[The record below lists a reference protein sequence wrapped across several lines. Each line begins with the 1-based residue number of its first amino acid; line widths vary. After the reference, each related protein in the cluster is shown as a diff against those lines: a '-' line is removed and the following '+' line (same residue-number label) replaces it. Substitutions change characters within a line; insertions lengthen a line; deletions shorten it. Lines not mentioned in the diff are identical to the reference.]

1 MTPGE
6 AASPADEH
14 GPPRLALIVTPV
26 SVLGAATVV
35 AALVTLPQA
44 ALGWEAL
51 AGAIVLLIAATV
63 AEAFPVP
70 VEGVSAGGVSLAASF
85 IVGTALVYGW
95 QAAILVAFFC
105 RLVIELRGRRPLVR
119 IAFNS
124 SVYAIAAA
132 AGGGLIA
139 VTGNGESVGSLLA
152 GVAAGSFAFYVVNVT
167 LVALVVS
174 RASGQG
180 FQPVFLRSLHW
191 TAIPFA
197 IMASVSLTL
206 AVLWERSPFLSA
218 ALLGPIIAVALYQ
231 RSSHGE
237 LEALRLAKTDP
248 LTGLGNHR
256 AFQEF
261 LIEHIGEAGESRAP
275 LTLILADIDHFKEVN
290 DRFGHQAG
298 DAVLTRVADR
308 LRVHGDSFR
317 LGGDEFALVLAAG
330 ADEGA
335 AVARA
340 IVASVRTV
348 EADGAGHVTASVGY
362 ASLQSDGDTADALFA
377 AADSALYNAKNAGRD
392 QAHRF
397 QPNVF
402 DLASVRRRSSDAA
415 QLRAARALAN
425 AMEVADRLRDTPH
438 EEVEAATHSNRVSE
452 LAGRLAFRLGLSADV
467 IVLVR
472 LAAQVH
478 DIGKLSVPIEIL
490 TKTESLGEEEWR
502 TLREHPEMGRRMLDS
517 LGVGAVADRVLHQ
530 HERWDGTG
538 YPSGL
543 AGEDIPL
550 PARII
555 FVADAFDA
563 MTSIRPYRQ
572 PLSVDAALAELIG
585 CSGSQFDPT
594 VVDALVAELAEAA
607 EPITRA
613 ALA

>member
-1 MTPGE
+1 
-6 AASPADEH
+6 
-14 GPPRLALIVTPV
+14 
-26 SVLGAATVV
+26 
-35 AALVTLPQA
+35 
-44 ALGWEAL
+44 
-51 AGAIVLLIAATV
+51 
-63 AEAFPVP
+63 
-70 VEGVSAGGVSLAASF
+70 
-85 IVGTALVYGW
+85 
-95 QAAILVAFFC
+95 
-105 RLVIELRGRRPLVR
+105 
-119 IAFNS
+119 
-124 SVYAIAAA
+124 
-132 AGGGLIA
+132 
-139 VTGNGESVGSLLA
+139 
-152 GVAAGSFAFYVVNVT
+152 
-167 LVALVVS
+167 
-174 RASGQG
+174 
-180 FQPVFLRSLHW
+180 
-191 TAIPFA
+191 
-197 IMASVSLTL
+197 
-206 AVLWERSPFLSA
+206 
-218 ALLGPIIAVALYQ
+218 
-231 RSSHGE
+231 
-237 LEALRLAKTDP
+237 
-248 LTGLGNHR
+248 
-256 AFQEF
+256 
-261 LIEHIGEAGESRAP
+261 
-275 LTLILADIDHFKEVN
+275 
-290 DRFGHQAG
+290 
-298 DAVLTRVADR
+298 
-308 LRVHGDSFR
+308 
-317 LGGDEFALVLAAG
+317 
-330 ADEGA
+330 
-335 AVARA
+335 VARA
-340 IVASVRTV
+340 IVASVRTI

-517 LGVGAVADRVLHQ
+517 LGVGAVADWVLHH